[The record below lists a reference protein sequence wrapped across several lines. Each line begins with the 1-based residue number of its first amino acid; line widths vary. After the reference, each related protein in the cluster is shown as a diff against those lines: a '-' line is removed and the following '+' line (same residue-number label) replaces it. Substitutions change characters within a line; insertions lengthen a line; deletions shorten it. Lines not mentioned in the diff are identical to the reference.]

1 MRLRDQKMTTFP
13 CCTPMLHSFSLRREC
28 CILLALWS
36 QTTGRL
42 LLCRT
47 PAAYRAGGGPGTH
60 RSAACP
66 PYSPP
71 IGGAR
76 QRAWRA
82 PTHTTRKPTSSPPPK
97 ISGCLGG
104 RGVPSVAGVTGGE
117 CPGPRRARCPQNV
130 RAQAVVP
137 MGICPE
143 SACDDRPRKTS
154 ASTDGRRLPSLGPAG
169 RPRARPAA
177 RRSQRLQSNAHVSR
191 PPTPRWLDSPLPSPF
206 SADPML
212 RVHRPQNAA
221 AIGVK
226 VPRPGGPPGAC
237 SCRMVGGDQ
246 LSFTGA
252 MGGARLVM
260 IPTPVYKRQ
269 PSNFARRLAEI
280 PVPAA
285 GDVNATARPKLA
297 APMLPAAQPGG
308 RACGA
313 ASRHLSAAVATR
325 GGLAAAWRVVVS
337 SMSPHHRRQDRVF

>member
-1 MRLRDQKMTTFP
+1 
-13 CCTPMLHSFSLRREC
+13 MLHSFSLRREC

-66 PYSPP
+66 PYSSP

-82 PTHTTRKPTSSPPPK
+82 PTHTTRRPTSSPPPK

-154 ASTDGRRLPSLGPAG
+154 ASTDGRRCRRWDQPAGPARG
-169 RPRARPAA
+169 QLPAAVNGFSQTLMSVALQPHAGWIVPCPRRSALTRCCVCTVRRMPRQSASKCRGLRARPALA
-177 RRSQRLQSNAHVSR
+177 RAAWWAAINS
-191 PPTPRWLDSPLPSPF
+191 PSP
-206 SADPML
+206 
-212 RVHRPQNAA
+212 
-221 AIGVK
+221 
-226 VPRPGGPPGAC
+226 
-237 SCRMVGGDQ
+237 
-246 LSFTGA
+246 
-252 MGGARLVM
+252 ARWAV
-260 IPTPVYKRQ
+260 
-269 PSNFARRLAEI
+269 
-280 PVPAA
+280 
-285 GDVNATARPKLA
+285 
-297 APMLPAAQPGG
+297 
-308 RACGA
+308 RA
-313 ASRHLSAAVATR
+313 
-325 GGLAAAWRVVVS
+325 S
-337 SMSPHHRRQDRVF
+337 S